1 MQRRLCLLSLLVIA
15 STPAQAHGVEGAI
28 YSVFICGTGV
38 GIAGGVVNGLV
49 RKEKVLGLIITM
61 ALYFLAGL
69 GLAVFEAL
77 TVQLPDVAPMSLA
90 KFAEFA
96 LFVATLLA
104 YVGIVPLVIG
114 FLCAHMLVRFAM
126 RRARK
131 T

>member
-1 MQRRLCLLSLLVIA
+1 MQRRLCLLFLLVIA
-15 STPAQAHGVEGAI
+15 STPAQAHGVEGVI

-38 GIAGGVVNGLV
+38 GMAGGVVNGLV
-49 RKEKVLGLIITM
+49 RREIVLGLIITM

-69 GLAVFEAL
+69 GLAVFDAL
-77 TVQLPDVAPMSLA
+77 TVQLPNASPMSLA
-90 KFAEFA
+90 EFAEFA

-104 YVGIVPLVIG
+104 YVGIVPLL
-114 FLCAHMLVRFAM
+114 LCAHMLVRFAM

>member
-1 MQRRLCLLSLLVIA
+1 MRRLVMSAIRPLLERAMMQRRLCLLFLLVIA
-15 STPAQAHGVEGAI
+15 STPAHAHGVEGAI
-28 YSVFICGTGV
+28 YSVFICGAGV

-77 TVQLPDVAPMSLA
+77 TVVQLPHVPPMSLA

-104 YVGIVPLVIG
+104 YFGI
-114 FLCAHMLVRFAM
+114 
-126 RRARK
+126 
-131 T
+131 